1 MRASCCGEAMSERA
15 RVVSWWVYVAAVLV
29 IFEVT
34 FLRSNFAYAVGAA
47 LLSIV
52 LLGSLL
58 KLFIRWRTRPRPRKA
73 ARPGGGT

>member
-1 MRASCCGEAMSERA
+1 MSERA
-15 RVVSWWVYVAAVLV
+15 RIVSWWLYVGAVLV

-34 FLRSNFAYAVGAA
+34 FQRANFAYAVGAA

-58 KLFIRWRTRPRPRKA
+58 KLFIRWRTRPRPRNA
-73 ARPGGGT
+73 ARTGGT

>member
-1 MRASCCGEAMSERA
+1 MSERA
-15 RVVSWWVYVAAVLV
+15 RIVSWWVYVAAVIV

-58 KLFIRWRTRPRPRKA
+58 KLFVWWRTRSRPAKRDRTGGDP
-73 ARPGGGT
+73 AR

>member
-1 MRASCCGEAMSERA
+1 MSERA
-15 RVVSWWVYVAAVLV
+15 RIISWWVYVAAVLV

-52 LLGSLL
+52 LLGTLL
-58 KLFIRWRTRPRPRKA
+58 KLFVWWRTRFGQARSS
-73 ARPGGGT
+73 RPGSGRD

>member
-1 MRASCCGEAMSERA
+1 MSERA
-15 RVVSWWVYVAAVLV
+15 RIVSWWVYVAAVIV

-58 KLFIRWRTRPRPRKA
+58 KLFVWWRTRSGSVKS
-73 ARPGGGT
+73 ARARRESSR

>member
-1 MRASCCGEAMSERA
+1 MSERA
-15 RVVSWWVYVAAVLV
+15 RIVSWWIYVAAVLV

-58 KLFIRWRTRPRPRKA
+58 KLFVWWRTRPGRARSS
-73 ARPGGGT
+73 RPGGGRD

>member
-1 MRASCCGEAMSERA
+1 MSERA
-15 RVVSWWVYVAAVLV
+15 RIVSWWVYVAAVLV

-58 KLFIRWRTRPRPRKA
+58 KLFIWWR
-73 ARPGGGT
+73 ARAGSAKSGRARRVSNR